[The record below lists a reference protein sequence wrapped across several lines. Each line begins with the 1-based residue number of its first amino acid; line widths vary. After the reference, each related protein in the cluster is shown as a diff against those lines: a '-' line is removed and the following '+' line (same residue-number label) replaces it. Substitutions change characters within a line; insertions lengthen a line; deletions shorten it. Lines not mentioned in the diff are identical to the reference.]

1 MAIIINAVMAKQ
13 VIGFMLNLLRKN
25 KKRKLDMMQISPMIR

>member
-1 MAIIINAVMAKQ
+1 MAINAVMAKQ

-25 KKRKLDMMQISPMIR
+25 KKRKLDMMKFSSIIS